1 MNNYEKI
8 ISKTPKEIAVWL
20 NDIVTY
26 CGECPA
32 FESCN
37 GEQLDCVKATEEWLN
52 SEVTE

>member
-8 ISKTPKEIAVWL
+8 ISKTPKEFAEWL
-20 NDIVTY
+20 RNGIVTY

-37 GEQLDCVKATEEWLN
+37 GEQSDCVKATKEWLE
-52 SEVTE
+52 SEV